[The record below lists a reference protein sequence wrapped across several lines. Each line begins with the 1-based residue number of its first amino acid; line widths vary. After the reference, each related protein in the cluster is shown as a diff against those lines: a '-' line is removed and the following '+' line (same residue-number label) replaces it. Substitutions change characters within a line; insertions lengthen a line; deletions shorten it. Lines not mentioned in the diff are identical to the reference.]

1 MKRLSGESTRLTQ
14 AAANLIGAPFRLHG
28 RDPATG
34 IDCVGLVYTSLVAIG
49 RKPVAPEGYR
59 LRNSDTRRWFAAAP
73 LSGFAAADGA
83 LEPGDLI
90 LIMPA
95 PGQQHLMIV
104 ENLQSAIHAHAGL
117 RRVVRQTMAPDLE
130 ILAHWRLNPIS
141 ERKA

>member
-1 MKRLSGESTRLTQ
+1 MGV
-14 AAANLIGAPFRLHG
+14 
-28 RDPATG
+28 
-34 IDCVGLVYTSLVAIG
+34 DCVGLVYASLVAIG

-59 LRNSDTRRWFAAAP
+59 IRNADAQRWFAAAT
-73 LSGFAAADGA
+73 LSGFAAADGT

-90 LIMPA
+90 LIIPS

-104 ENLQSAIHAHAGL
+104 ENLQTAIHAHAGL
-117 RRVVRQTMAPDLE
+117 RRVVRQTMATDQE